1 MVGGRQ
7 GAARG
12 GKARAMAMRW
22 MVALVEPPVT
32 ITRRTAF
39 SKACMVM
46 MKVSL
51 LLSLPLSILLLTI
64 LLALTFI
71 VMMSRGLMS
80 SSMHVCSAATAR
92 RTSAT

>member
-32 ITRRTAF
+32 MTRRTAF
-39 SKACMVM
+39 SKAC
-46 MKVSL
+46 
-51 LLSLPLSILLLTI
+51 
-64 LLALTFI
+64 I
-71 VMMSRGLMS
+71 VMMSH
-80 SSMHVCSAATAR
+80 HVYYYYHYYHHHY
-92 RTSAT
+92 

>member
-12 GKARAMAMRW
+12 GKARAIAMRW

-32 ITRRTAF
+32 MTRRTAF

-51 LLSLPLSILLLTI
+51 LLLLL
-64 LLALTFI
+64 LLL
-71 VMMSRGLMS
+71 LP
-80 SSMHVCSAATAR
+80 
-92 RTSAT
+92 